1 MNELLVGDAPSD
13 AHGVLVVKPDDPAYL
28 GFPPMLPIELA
39 LRAAPVHEICAAYGI
54 TKDEFVALTEDPI
67 FVRAYA
73 AAKEELQKDGVSF
86 RLKAKVQAEELLKKS
101 WALIHSDSTPSNIKA
116 DLIKATVRWA
126 GYEPKNSDGPG
137 GIGNAFQININLG

>member
-1 MNELLVGDAPSD
+1 MNELLVGDNPE
-13 AHGVLVVKPDDPAYL
+13 GVRSLAVRPDDPAYL

-39 LRAAPVHEICAAYGI
+39 LHSAPVREICEAYSI
-54 TKDEFVALTEDPI
+54 TKEEFTELASDPLFI
-67 FVRAYA
+67 RAYA
-73 AAKEELQKDGVSF
+73 AAKEELQKDGMSF

-101 WALIHSDSTPSNIKA
+101 WALIHSESTPSNIKA

-126 GYEPKNSDGPG
+126 GYDAKEGGPA